1 MNNETEIERA
11 VTPQE
16 RTGIR
21 LLEPFAPDIWVVVD
35 GGHPAPLD
43 AVGSGAGVVIL
54 ERSLFDLDSNKNSF
68 SIEWQHYSYVLES
81 CDNSM
86 NAEIWAAVK
95 GLEQVANKVG
105 QKPICLIS
113 DNLAVTTLQ
122 TKLLVIELKIKNAQ
136 RYVKELQDSPL
147 KELADLF
154 LRSQPCKI
162 ISLQELQPEGF
173 NIVLMAAHQAAHEL
187 ATKAGLTL
195 RQGLQ
200 SVVSEDNS
208 LQQLENQD

>member
-1 MNNETEIERA
+1 MNYETEIERA
-11 VTPQE
+11 VAPQE

-21 LLEPFAPDIWVVVD
+21 LLEHFEPDIWVVVD

-54 ERSLFDLDSNKNSF
+54 ERSLFDLDLNKNSF
-68 SIEWQHYSYVLES
+68 SIDWQHYSYALES

-86 NAEIWAAVK
+86 NAEILAAVK
-95 GLEQVANKVG
+95 GLEKVAKYVG
-105 QKPICLIS
+105 QKHICLIS
-113 DNLAVTTLQ
+113 DNLAVTTIQ
-122 TKLLVIELKIKNAQ
+122 TKLLVIELKIRNAQ
-136 RYVKELQDSPL
+136 RYVKELQESPL

-154 LRSQPCKI
+154 LRSQPCQI
-162 ISLQELQPEGF
+162 LSLQDLQPEGF
-173 NIVLMAAHQAAHEL
+173 NIVLMAAHQAAHQL

-200 SVVSEDNS
+200 SVLSEGFG
-208 LQQLENQD
+208 LQELENQD

>member
-1 MNNETEIERA
+1 MNYESEISRT

-16 RTGIR
+16 RTGIS
-21 LLEPFAPDIWVVVD
+21 LLKTFEPDIWVVVD

-54 ERSLFDLDSNKNSF
+54 QRSLFDMESDKNNF
-68 SIEWQHYSYVLES
+68 SLEWQQYSYALEN
-81 CDNSM
+81 CENSTT
-86 NAEIWAAVK
+86 AEILAAIK
-95 GLEQVANKVG
+95 GLEEVGNKG
-105 QKPICLIS
+105 QKSIGLIS
-113 DNLAVTTLQ
+113 DNTAVNTLQ
-122 TKLLVIELKIKNAQ
+122 IKLLVIELGLKNAQ
-136 RYVKELQDSPL
+136 RYVKELQSPPL

-162 ISLQELQPEGF
+162 LSLQELQPEGF
-173 NIVLMAAHQAAHEL
+173 NIVLIAAHQAAHQL

-200 SVVSEDNS
+200 SVRS
-208 LQQLENQD
+208 QDKIQTPNDL

>member
-1 MNNETEIERA
+1 MNYETEIQRA
-11 VTPQE
+11 FTPQE
-16 RTGIR
+16 RTGIS
-21 LLEPFAPDIWVVVD
+21 LLPSFEPDIWVVVD

-54 ERSLFDLDSNKNSF
+54 QRSLFDIESDKNNFSLD
-68 SIEWQHYSYVLES
+68 WQQYSYALETS
-81 CDNSM
+81 ENST
-86 NAEIWAAVK
+86 NAEIFAAIK
-95 GLEQVANKVG
+95 GLSEVANKIG
-105 QKPICLIS
+105 QKSICLLS
-113 DNLAVTTLQ
+113 DNTAVNTLQ
-122 TKLLVIELKIKNAQ
+122 IKLLVIELGLKNAQ
-136 RYVKELQDSPL
+136 RYIKELQSPPL

-187 ATKAGLTL
+187 ATKAGITL

-200 SVVSEDNS
+200 SFVSEDNS